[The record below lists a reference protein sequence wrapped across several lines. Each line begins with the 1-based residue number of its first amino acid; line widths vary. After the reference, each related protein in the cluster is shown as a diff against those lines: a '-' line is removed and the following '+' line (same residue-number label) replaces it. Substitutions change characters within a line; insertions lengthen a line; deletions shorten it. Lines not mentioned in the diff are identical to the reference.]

1 MSVLSWDKNIHYYK
15 LESGQNGGL
24 SEYSFIRID
33 DYIKS
38 YLKVSLLHKL
48 DTHSH
53 LDQLDHSMSYKIMKK
68 IVYLM
73 NLLFGLA

>member
-1 MSVLSWDKNIHYYK
+1 MPVTIKPKNMSALSWDRNILYYK

-48 DTHSH
+48 DIYSH
-53 LDQLDHSMSYKIMKK
+53 
-68 IVYLM
+68 
-73 NLLFGLA
+73 